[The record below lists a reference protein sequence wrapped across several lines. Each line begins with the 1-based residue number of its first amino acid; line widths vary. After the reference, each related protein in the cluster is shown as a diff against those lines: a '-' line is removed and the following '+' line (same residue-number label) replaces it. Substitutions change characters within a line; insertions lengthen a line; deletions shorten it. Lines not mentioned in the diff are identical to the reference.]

1 MPARVNAGSNQA
13 ERFLDCLFAG
23 QTKYTIEI
31 PIESGA
37 VDAELDPLYSPPTTF
52 SIPMLEEEVDELRS
66 FRSETGEE
74 TRMDAKFYISL
85 ADWTPIKTA
94 IDLDLDAADPEIVTP
109 SGRRYRMIGISSTIG
124 QNGVI
129 TLYGQKH
136 RTTR

>member
-1 MPARVNAGSNQA
+1 
-13 ERFLDCLFAG
+13 
-23 QTKYTIEI
+23 
-31 PIESGA
+31 
-37 VDAELDPLYSPPTTF
+37 
-52 SIPMLEEEVDELRS
+52 MLEEEVDELRS